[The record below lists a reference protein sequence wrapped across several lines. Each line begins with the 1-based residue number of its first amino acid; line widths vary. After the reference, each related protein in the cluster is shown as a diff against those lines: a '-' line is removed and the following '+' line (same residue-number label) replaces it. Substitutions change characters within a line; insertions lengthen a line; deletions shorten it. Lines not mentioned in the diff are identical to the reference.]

1 MKIRFASVNEK
12 KIEEVRQVLGPC
24 GIEIVPFPVKIEELR
39 TEDLRLLVS
48 DKLLRA
54 FKMIGKPVFV
64 EHTGLFIRSLN
75 GFPGGLTQTFWDK
88 LQAAGFS
95 ELIGRL
101 DDPGA
106 EARTLIG
113 YCDGRKRHFFE
124 GIVAGRISSS
134 PAGHGG
140 FEWDDVFIP
149 DGQNETFAQLGKQK
163 NGLSMR
169 RRALDAFVTFLR
181 ES

>member
-1 MKIRFASVNEK
+1 MYTTNEVA
-12 KIEEVRQVLGPC
+12 EGFGVTRQTIQNWVEAGKLAYSSKRNLRGDRL
-24 GIEIVPFPVKIEELR
+24 FDPVKIEELR

-101 DDPGA
+101 DAALNG
-106 EARTLIG
+106 
-113 YCDGRKRHFFE
+113 DGH
-124 GIVAGRISSS
+124 
-134 PAGHGG
+134 
-140 FEWDDVFIP
+140 
-149 DGQNETFAQLGKQK
+149 L
-163 NGLSMR
+163 L
-169 RRALDAFVTFLR
+169 
-181 ES
+181 

>member
-12 KIEEVRQVLGPC
+12 KIEEVCQVLGPC

-124 GIVAGRISSS
+124 SSVAGRIASQ
-134 PAGHGG
+134 PAGAAGL
-140 FEWDDVFIP
+140 EWDNVFIP
-149 DGQNETFAQLGKQK
+149 EGQANTIAQLGSDAS
-163 NGLSMR
+163 GTSMR
-169 RRALDAFVTFLR
+169 KQALDAFVAYLR
-181 ES
+181 QH